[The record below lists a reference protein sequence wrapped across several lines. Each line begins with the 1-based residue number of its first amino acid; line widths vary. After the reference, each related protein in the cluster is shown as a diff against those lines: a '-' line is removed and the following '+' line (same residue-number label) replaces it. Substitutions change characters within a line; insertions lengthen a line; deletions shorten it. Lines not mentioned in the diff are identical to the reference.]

1 MNDNNQIITLEDV
14 PSTNDPSFWIKC
26 IFMQLISHGINQRI
40 SGSDSITYSDHISQL
55 NESFYM
61 DLFIKYFIHHPHDST
76 DDLLFFVKKL
86 DGSTEAQASR
96 VVIKRKSFD
105 RKLPQLED
113 VMDWKASLYLNCI
126 TQMHYVLIVSICSRA
141 IYPKSSPAIK
151 QQIQRLVYAV
161 PNASLHISKK
171 EYPFTDAYPL
181 IYFTVD
187 DFDQIFSQMNVEP
200 GDYICV
206 ELNALLTDDP
216 IAYNQEQPSRLP
228 GYCPS
233 IELSLFQG
241 AVSYESLSRTYNR
254 RLSLLKNDKNH
265 EQDHSFE
272 CEFILM
278 RGPNGKGQAQAAIK
292 PPNNQTSWIKKNLL
306 SKNSL
311 ENTQTCPL
319 QCQLTF
325 VNLHWENIIQDL
337 VDHFAL

>member
-1 MNDNNQIITLEDV
+1 MNENNQIITFKDIHL
-14 PSTNDPSFWIKC
+14 TNDSSFWIKC
-26 IFMQLISHGINQRI
+26 IFMKLISQEINQRI
-40 SGSDSITYSDHISQL
+40 SDQISQL
-55 NESFYM
+55 DESVYM
-61 DLFIKYFIHHPHDST
+61 ELFIKHFIHDPHDSA

-86 DGSTEAQASR
+86 DSSAETQASR
-96 VVIKRKSFD
+96 VVVKRKSFD

-113 VMDWKASLYLNCI
+113 VMDWRASLYLNCI

-141 IYPKSSPAIK
+141 IYPRSSPIVK

-161 PNASLHISKK
+161 PSASLHISKK

-200 GDYICV
+200 GDYVCV
-206 ELNALLTDDP
+206 ELNALLTNDS
-216 IAYNQEQPSRLP
+216 IAYSQEASSRLP
-228 GYCPS
+228 GYCSS

-254 RLSLLKNDKNH
+254 RLSLLKKNKNH
-265 EQDHSFE
+265 ESNHSLE

-292 PPNNQTSWIKKNLL
+292 SPRDERSWIKKSFLL
-306 SKNSL
+306 KNSL

-319 QCQLTF
+319 KCQLTF
-325 VNLHWENIIQDL
+325 VNLHWEHIIQDL
-337 VDHFAL
+337 VDRFTL